1 MQFRPRRA
9 SALILVVS
17 AILTSAAAA
26 ARAQDA
32 PQASFKPQD
41 LIPFD
46 AAVRTG
52 TLPNGLTY
60 FIRRNTLPA
69 HRVSLRL
76 AVKAGS
82 LDEAD
87 DQQGLAH
94 FIEHMAFNGSAHFKP
109 GALVS
114 YFESVGARL
123 GPHVN
128 AYTSFDETVY
138 MLDLPTDKPD
148 VVAKGVTALADF
160 AGGLTLDPVEVDK
173 ERGVVIEEW
182 RGGLG
187 ASSRVRDKQIPVL
200 YYHSRYAERLPIG
213 KPDIIRTAPVARLR
227 AFYDTWY
234 RPDRMAVIAVG
245 DIDPAQIAE
254 AIDSA
259 FGPITARAPAQTP
272 PDSSVPLKHPLLVS
286 VVTDPELTRSVVQVV
301 RKRPSPGEQ
310 HIADYRRDLVQRMVE
325 HMVNERFDQLSR
337 RPDAAFLGAG
347 MSDSPMSP
355 DVESVSMGAAVQ
367 DGHLVD
373 GVGVLAEEATR
384 AREFG
389 FSASE
394 LDRAKKWMAAFYD
407 RAYAE
412 RDKTESGSFAEEY
425 LQYFLVHEPSP
436 GIAYEHR
443 LVQQLLPGVD
453 GAETAAA
460 ARRLLSDDNR
470 VLLAVS
476 PQKAGTSVP
485 TDAELQTALVAAERT
500 TMTAWADQAAPSTLM
515 AKKPE
520 PAAVVSRREIP
531 AIGVTIVR
539 FANGVEAWLK
549 PTDFKN
555 DQVIFTMDAPG
566 GSSLAPPEHYLE
578 ASLSPSYVE
587 LSGVGGLKA
596 TDIEKLLA
604 GKVASAT
611 PFVSLS
617 EHGISGGAVPAEI
630 ESALQLLYLDFT
642 APGDDPDAF
651 GMMTRQLQ
659 AMVANRERSPAQLF
673 REKVAEVNSS
683 NHYTAE
689 PVTPERIGALD
700 RARMIAF
707 YRERFSNAADF
718 TVFMVGAFKV
728 DDVVPEL
735 ARYVGSLPSTG
746 KATSAFRSV
755 DIHFPETSQQ
765 ARVEKG
771 TEPRSQTAIGFFAD
785 PPPDPMAQ
793 EQVAEATTVLDIA
806 LRDILREDLGQTY
819 TVSVGLSQPLPQRG
833 EGHIEVR
840 FGAAPENVDAMVGR
854 VLDEVKKLQQ
864 EGPSADLTNRA
875 KAAARLNY
883 ETALKQNSYW
893 LRRLDTVHAL
903 GGHPEDILTRG
914 ARIDAVTP
922 ATLQETFKRYFP
934 LERRTVVTLVPA
946 PAAR

>member
-1 MQFRPRRA
+1 MELRLRQTPA
-9 SALILVVS
+9 ALVFLL
-17 AILTSAAAA
+17 AILTGATA

-32 PQASFKPQD
+32 PQAPLAPQD

-46 AAVRTG
+46 PAVRTG

-69 HRVSLRL
+69 RRVSLRL
-76 AVKAGS
+76 VVKAGS

-109 GALVS
+109 GELVS
-114 YFESVGARL
+114 YFESFGARL

-148 VVAKGVTALADF
+148 VVTKGLTALADF
-160 AGGLTLDPVEVDK
+160 AGGLTLDPAEVDK

-187 ASSRVRDKQIPVL
+187 ASSRVRDKQIPIL

-213 KPDIIRTAPVARLR
+213 KPDVIRTAPVARLR

-245 DIDPAQIAE
+245 DIDPAEIAA
-254 AIDSA
+254 AIGFD
-259 FGPITARAPAQTP
+259 FGPMKPRAAAQP
-272 PDSSVPLKHPLLVS
+272 LPDAAVPLQHPLLVS

-301 RKRPSPGEQ
+301 RKRPSQNEQ
-310 HIADYRRDLVQRMVE
+310 HVADYRRDLVQRLVE

-337 RPDAAFLGAG
+337 RPDATFLGAG
-347 MSDSPMSP
+347 MSDSPMSK

-367 DGHLVD
+367 DGHLAD

-389 FSASE
+389 FSAAE

-425 LQYFLVHEPSP
+425 LQYFLVQEPSP

-443 LVQQLLPGVD
+443 LVRQLLPEVQTD
-453 GAETAAA
+453 EVSAA
-460 ARRLLSDDNR
+460 ARHLLADDNR

-476 PQKAGTSVP
+476 PQKAGITVP
-485 TDAELQTALVAAERT
+485 TEAELRASLLAAEQT
-500 TMTAWADQAAPSTLM
+500 KMTAWTEQAAPTQLM
-515 AKKPE
+515 ARTPE
-520 PAAVVSRREIP
+520 PGTVVSRREI
-531 AIGVTIVR
+531 ASIGVTVVR
-539 FANGVEAWLK
+539 FSNGVEAWLK

-555 DQVIFTMDAPG
+555 DQIVFTMDAPG
-566 GSSLAPPEHYLE
+566 GSSLAPPDQYLD
-578 ASLSPSYVE
+578 ASLSPSLVE

-617 EHGISGGAVPAEI
+617 EHGISGGAVPAQLET
-630 ESALQLLYLDFT
+630 ALQLLYLDFT
-642 APGDDPDAF
+642 APGDDADSFAL
-651 GMMTRQLQ
+651 MTRQLQ
-659 AMVANRERSPAQLF
+659 AMVANRGRSPAQLF
-673 REKVAEVNSS
+673 REKVAAVNSS

-689 PVTPERIGALD
+689 PVTPERIAALD
-700 RARMIAF
+700 RARMLAF
-707 YRERFSNAADF
+707 YRERFANAADF
-718 TVFMVGAFKV
+718 TLFMVGAFKV
-728 DDVVPEL
+728 DEVVPEL

-746 KATSAFRSV
+746 KATSAFKNV
-755 DIHFPETSQQ
+755 DIRFPATSQQ

-785 PPPDPMAQ
+785 PPSDPAEQ
-793 EQVAEATTVLDIA
+793 EQVAEAATVLEIA
-806 LRDILREDLGQTY
+806 LRDILREALGQTY
-819 TVSVGLSQPLPQRG
+819 TVSVGLAQPLPQRG
-833 EGHIEVR
+833 EGHIAVS
-840 FGAAPENVDAMVGR
+840 FGAAPENVDGMVTR

-864 EGPSADLTNRA
+864 EGPTADLTNRA
-875 KAAARLNY
+875 KEAARLNY
-883 ETALKQNSYW
+883 ETALKQNTYW
-893 LRRLDTVHAL
+893 LRRLDSVHAL
-903 GGHPEDILTRG
+903 GGNPEDIITRG

-922 ATLQETFKRYFP
+922 ATLQATFKRYFP
-934 LERRTVVTLVPA
+934 LDRRTIVTLVPEKAA
-946 PAAR
+946 P